1 MERWTK
7 PSSSTWSLSAKGNR
21 FRNPRCSY
29 CPHECR
35 LGKPAR
41 LDILNGSG
49 VDSCQLGILFLLR
62 ARHLGRHRGLLVL
75 TKKRLAGRKPMEQ
88 SLGASLLEEALARTE
103 GDADQTLK
111 VAEAFVRSA
120 RKLRSAA
127 RTGNL
132 KEIRSLVEAGERAL
146 AGLRQQFANTK
157 DGWMF
162 DEVKHFESGLFAREL
177 MAAGARSDVIIMERD
192 DRLYCYPSLIR
203 VLATDRA
210 VYIDRKREGRVR
222 PSFLVGRL
230 KEIQKKPA
238 RFRPETFL
246 AALQAA
252 YVKQVAMQPKW
263 RLEDGPVVLLADIYE
278 LFTLLPGQ
286 TGEYTKQEFV
296 RDVFLLHKSGVE
308 VTKTGARVS
317 FPTTGRVTAK
327 TLSVIDQS
335 GVEQRYYGIAFS
347 PAPKGG

>member
-1 MERWTK
+1 
-7 PSSSTWSLSAKGNR
+7 
-21 FRNPRCSY
+21 
-29 CPHECR
+29 
-35 LGKPAR
+35 
-41 LDILNGSG
+41 
-49 VDSCQLGILFLLR
+49 
-62 ARHLGRHRGLLVL
+62 
-75 TKKRLAGRKPMEQ
+75 MEQ

-146 AGLRQQFANTK
+146 VSLRQQFANTK
-157 DGWMF
+157 DGWRF

-177 MAAGARSDVIIMERD
+177 VDAGARSGVSIMERD

-203 VLATDRA
+203 ISATDRA

-222 PSFLVGRL
+222 PSFLVSRL
-230 KEIQKKPA
+230 RENQKNPA

-246 AALQAA
+246 AALHAA
-252 YVKQVAMQPKW
+252 YVKLMAMQPE
-263 RLEDGPVVLLADIYE
+263 RVLETGPVVPLVDVYE

-286 TGEYTKQEFV
+286 TREYTKQEFV
-296 RDVFLLHKSGVE
+296 RDVFLLHKSGAE
-308 VTKTGARVS
+308 TTKTGARVS
-317 FPTTGRVTAK
+317 FPISRGVAGK

-335 GVEQRYYGIAFS
+335 GEEKRYYGIAFL
-347 PAPKGG
+347 PAPKEQ